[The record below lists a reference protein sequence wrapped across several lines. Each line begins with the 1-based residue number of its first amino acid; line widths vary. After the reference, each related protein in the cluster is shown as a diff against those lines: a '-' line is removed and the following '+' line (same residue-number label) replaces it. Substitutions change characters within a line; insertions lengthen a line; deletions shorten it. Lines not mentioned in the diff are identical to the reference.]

1 MVTPPSPRA
10 ASQRHF
16 RSKLSRVQRK
26 LHGASH
32 RFGLIHYL
40 QIFIS
45 YLQCI
50 GKQYSA
56 TGQSRVIYFF
66 TDDMASTKDWKAV
79 PAALDFT

>member
-1 MVTPPSPRA
+1 MA
-10 ASQRHF
+10 ASESQRVF
-16 RSKLSRVQRK
+16 RPKLSGAQRQ
-26 LHGASH
+26 LHGANH

-56 TGQSRVIYFF
+56 TGQSLVIYFF

-79 PAALDFT
+79 PAELDFT